1 MTTGKTVG
9 NSELD
14 GWRLGIRQVTIERD
28 LEPQS
33 DIYVIYDSI
42 NHIVLRNVDLKL
54 RKG

>member
-33 DIYVIYDSI
+33 DICNIRFYKPYSI
-42 NHIVLRNVDLKL
+42 T
-54 RKG
+54 